1 MSKEVYNI
9 CSSNEGSQTRKETQL
24 EEVEN
29 SDDTYHGNE
38 SLSKL

>member
-1 MSKEVYNI
+1 MSKAFYHI
-9 CSSNEGSQTRKETQL
+9 CSSNEGSQTRKQPQL

-38 SLSKL
+38 SVPNF